1 MMNDQI
7 IPVNPEVDTYVEKK
21 SKTKWIIVAVG
32 ILILVILLL
41 ALIVSMKLV
50 RQETSYRSKA
60 YTVSSSENL
69 QEDFIRSESLENS
82 YAFAS
87 PLQAKAGGEL
97 IRITVFI
104 LDGQGKGIKDKKVV
118 LSTNLN
124 LKINEIQSSTDE
136 MGKAIFDISAT
147 STGLYVIEP
156 SVGGAKIN
164 QKLNLLYK

>member
-1 MMNDQI
+1 MDDQI
-7 IPVNPEVDTYVEKK
+7 IPANPEVDTYVEKK
-21 SKTKWIIVAVG
+21 SKTKWLVVAVG
-32 ILILVILLL
+32 MLILAILLL

-50 RQETSYRSKA
+50 GQETSYRSKA
-60 YTVSSSENL
+60 YTVSSTENL

-87 PLQAKAGGEL
+87 PIQAKSGGEL
-97 IRITVFI
+97 IRVTVFI

-118 LSTNLN
+118 LTTNPA

-136 MGKAIFDISAT
+136 MGKAIFDVSAT
-147 STGLYVIEP
+147 SSGLFTLEP